1 MKKTKT
7 LDETQIKRL
16 LNGTKLTRH
25 SDRNRLIVCLSFY
38 SGMRSI
44 EICSLN
50 VGDVIDREGKVKD
63 VIYLDK
69 TQTKGRERQTVY
81 ISTVLQGE
89 IQKYLDKYSYL
100 KERRGERLIQSQ
112 KGGGFTSMTLQR
124 VFKEL
129 YKIVGLDDCSS
140 HTGRKTF
147 CTELGMKGV
156 SVRVIQELMR
166 HKNLQTTQMYMMVS
180 DDKLKNSVE
189 VLGY

>member
-1 MKKTKT
+1 
-7 LDETQIKRL
+7 
-16 LNGTKLTRH
+16 
-25 SDRNRLIVCLSFY
+25 
-38 SGMRSI
+38 MRSI